1 MAQTIILKHGTGSS
15 APNTLA
21 QGELAI
27 NVSSGSFWYGSGSAA
42 ATQSNF
48 CFGEITAS
56 NQIRNYYGNHTGT
69 GAITASGTV
78 TAVHFVGEGSGI
90 TGVTAEWDGTHT
102 GTATFT
108 GKVTASAG
116 MSVAGDLAVTGTV
129 SAAIK
134 SFLIPHPTI
143 ENKKLV
149 YGALEGPE
157 HAVYYRG
164 IVTENIIEL
173 PEEWT
178 ALVHEDSIT
187 VQLTPIGKSQNLY
200 VSDISSNKIFIKTA
214 ALFNNKI
221 NAFYLVQATRK
232 DVKKLETIQ

>member
-15 APNTLA
+15 APATLT

-27 NVSSGSFWYGSGSAA
+27 NVSSGSLWYGSGSAA

-56 NQIRNYYGNHTGT
+56 NAILNQYGTYTGT

-78 TAVHFVGEGSGI
+78 TAGSFVGEGSGI

-102 GTATFT
+102 GDATIT
-108 GKVTASAG
+108 
-116 MSVAGDLAVTGTV
+116 GDLTVTQTLAAAV
-129 SAAIK
+129 K

-143 ENKKLV
+143 EGKKLV

-157 HAVYYRG
+157 HSVFYRG
-164 IVTENIIEL
+164 KVTENVIEL

-214 ALFNNKI
+214 ALFNNKV

-232 DVKKLETIQ
+232 DVEKLKTVQ